1 MPAVAWEL
9 QSQFAPVYMH
19 FNIIF
24 LRCLWED
31 MNISQWKN
39 CDRTFF
45 FSWGRQSAF
54 AIPHPDTLR
63 ISLVIVD
70 GELHLDHGLI
80 VGHRDGHLRDG
91 AGGVGGPGR
100 QQHEAQGS
108 QWSWQHDYWTAA
120 QFDDLW
126 SGVSDIRDVI
136 LILFILLLIFITDN
150 YR

>member
-1 MPAVAWEL
+1 MAV
-9 QSQFAPVYMH
+9 
-19 FNIIF
+19 IICSMTAGF
-24 LRCLWED
+24 VNTLDAFCSRYT
-31 MNISQWKN
+31 ISRYIDIIVKY
-39 CDRTFF
+39 
-45 FSWGRQSAF
+45 
-54 AIPHPDTLR
+54 IPHPDTLR

-80 VGHRDGHLRDG
+80 VRHGDGDLRDG
-91 AGGVGGPGR
+91 AGGVRWPGR

-136 LILFILLLIFITDN
+136 LI
-150 YR
+150 